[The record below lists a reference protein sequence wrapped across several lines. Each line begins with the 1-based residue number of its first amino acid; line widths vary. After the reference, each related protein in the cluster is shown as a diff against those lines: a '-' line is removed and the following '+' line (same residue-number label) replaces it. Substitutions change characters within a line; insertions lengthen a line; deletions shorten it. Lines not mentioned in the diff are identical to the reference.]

1 MTLKVKQH
9 FVSARMRK
17 SRNPNRAQT
26 CIKMHRKVSFVFFR
40 VHVDFLILPCFS
52 EPLISTKIKKPWQ
65 SFDININIIYNI
77 LYVSESYKQRTFGK
91 TKDREE
97 EALGSLEEWY
107 MAMDAEVHLTFII
120 RNGKYPAI
128 TREQVTTQLTEGGV
142 G

>member
-52 EPLISTKIKKPWQ
+52 EPLISNKKKNSWQ

-97 EALGSLEEWY
+97 EALGSLDEWY
-107 MAMDAEVHLTFII
+107 MADGCWSSLDLHHQ
-120 RNGKYPAI
+120 KW
-128 TREQVTTQLTEGGV
+128 
-142 G
+142 